1 MKLDIEKMT
10 LSKAVGV
17 DIKKAE
23 AVLTE
28 RKKADFE
35 WATTAHQLDKELLER
50 IQKTLI
56 VEGFNNW
63 PVHVIASSF
72 GVSIPTAQAIID
84 DLSAGI
90 MSATAEAP
98 VKG

>member
-1 MKLDIEKMT
+1 MKIDIEKMT

-28 RKKADFE
+28 RKKSDFE

-56 VEGFNNW
+56 VEGLNNW
-63 PVHVIASSF
+63 PVHTIASCF